1 MTVQLETRTPE
12 AVLARIDEI
21 IQELESLWIVVWE
34 GMRTKTNGQMNPNLS
49 QSAHAEKITPRP
61 GSMTA
66 QLWGALGQGT
76 MDEVKEV
83 FAYDYAHE
91 LSVR

>member
-1 MTVQLETRTPE
+1 MTVRLEARTPE

-21 IQELESLWIVVWE
+21 IQELESLKIVVWE
-34 GMRTKTNGQMNPNLS
+34 GMRTKTNGQMHPNLS
-49 QSAHAEKITPRP
+49 QSAHAEKIAPRS

-76 MDEVKEV
+76 MEEVQEV
-83 FAYDYAHE
+83 FAYDYAHG
-91 LSVR
+91 LSER